1 MKYLILFAVLAVVYL
16 LWRSQQRRARAASR
30 PPPVPPTPPT
40 PAESALPQDMVS
52 CPVCAVHLPRGEA
65 VADPQGRL
73 YCSPEHRAGASR

>member
-1 MKYLILFAVLAVVYL
+1 MKYLVLFAILAVVYL
-16 LWRSQQRRARAASR
+16 LWRSQQRRAQAASR
-30 PPPVPPTPPT
+30 PPPAPPA
-40 PAESALPQDMVS
+40 PADSALPQDMVS